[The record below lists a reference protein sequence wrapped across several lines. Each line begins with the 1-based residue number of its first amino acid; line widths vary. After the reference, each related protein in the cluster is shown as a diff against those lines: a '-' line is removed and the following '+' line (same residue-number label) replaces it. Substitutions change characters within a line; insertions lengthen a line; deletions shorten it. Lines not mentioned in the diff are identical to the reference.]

1 MLRKEVLCNWPIQY
15 LQDELHGI
23 LTGSFTV
30 IAAHTG
36 GGKSTVSR
44 LLTNSAIYQGC
55 PVVLYSL
62 EDEPQA
68 YVSDFVYR
76 EFVKDTGSNLDFA
89 EFLIKETMYP
99 EEFNK
104 YKGLYAYRAKQ
115 KTESGV
121 PMLTVHEMERNPAW
135 TLERVLAEMKK
146 EIERGNKLFILDHL
160 DVLVP
165 SERPSDMV
173 NTVRQL
179 WDLVAEKQI
188 ALITFS
194 QLATNR
200 NKESLCAGIDDLRG
214 SKSKVQTPTIV
225 ISLARHNYGAYK
237 LPEDPNAK
245 PTYLRILK
253 NRLGGSTSAAVCYFN
268 HGHYLEEYNKVDCN
282 ESGTNIDGYTSAELI
297 KMQKN
302 NANGGLL

>member
-1 MLRKEVLCNWPIQY
+1 MLRKEVLCKWPIQY

-23 LTGSFTV
+23 LTGNFVV

-36 GGKSTVSR
+36 VGKSTLSR
-44 LLTNSAIYQGC
+44 LLTNNAIFQGC

-76 EFVKDTGSNLDFA
+76 EFIKTTGSNMDFA
-89 EFLIKETMYP
+89 EFLIDDTLHP
-99 EEFNK
+99 EK
-104 YKGLYAYRAKQ
+104 YIEQKQRCLQYAKRTTPDGL
-115 KTESGV
+115 
-121 PMLTVHEMERNPAW
+121 PLLTVHEMETSPAW
-135 TLERVLAEMKK
+135 TLERVLAKMKE
-146 EIERGNKLFILDHL
+146 EIARGNKLFILDHL

-165 SERPSDMV
+165 SERPADMV

-179 WDLVAEKQI
+179 WDLVAKEQI

-214 SKSKVQTPTIV
+214 SKSKVQTPTVV
-225 ISLARHNYGAYK
+225 ISLARHNYGRYIM
-237 LPEDPNAK
+237 PDDPNAK
-245 PTYLRILK
+245 PTYMRILK
-253 NRLGGSTSAAVCYFN
+253 NRLGGKTSGAVCYFDY
-268 HGHYLEEYNKVDCN
+268 GHYLDYYESVECN
-282 ESGTNIDGYTSAELI
+282 ESGTNIDGYTVNELV
-297 KMQKN
+297 KLQKTQQ
-302 NANGGLL
+302 GL

>member
-1 MLRKEVLCNWPIQY
+1 MLRKEVLCNYPIQY

-23 LTGSFTV
+23 LTGNFIV

-36 GGKSTVSR
+36 VGKSTLSR

-76 EFVKDTGSNLDFA
+76 EYIKTTGYNVDFA
-89 EFLIKETMYP
+89 EFLIDDTLHP
-99 EEFNK
+99 EKYIEYKKKCFNYSK
-104 YKGLYAYRAKQ
+104 RT
-115 KTESGV
+115 TESGI
-121 PMLTVHEMERNPAW
+121 PLLTVHEMETNPAW
-135 TLERVLAEMKK
+135 TLERVLAKMKE
-146 EIERGNKLFILDHL
+146 EIARGNKLFIIDHL

-165 SERPSDMV
+165 TERPADMV

-179 WDLVAEKQI
+179 WDIVAQEQI

-200 NKESLCAGIDDLRG
+200 NKDSLCAGIDDLRG

-225 ISLARHNYGAYK
+225 VSLARHNYGYYYI
-237 LPEDPNAK
+237 PDEPNAK
-245 PTYLRILK
+245 PTYMRILK
-253 NRLGGSTSAAVCYFN
+253 NRLGGNTSAAVCYFDK
-268 HGHYLEEYNKVDCN
+268 GHYIEYYQKVDTN
-282 ESGTNIDGYTSAELI
+282 ESGTTIDGHTANELT
-297 KMQKN
+297 KYKAQQ
-302 NANGGLL
+302 GGLV

>member
-1 MLRKEVLCNWPIQY
+1 MLRKEVLCKWPIQY

-23 LTGSFTV
+23 LTGNFVV

-36 GGKSTVSR
+36 VGKSTLSR
-44 LLTNSAIYQGC
+44 LLTNNAIFQGC

-76 EFVKDTGSNLDFA
+76 EFIKSSNSTMDFA
-89 EFLIKETMYP
+89 EFLIDDTLHP
-99 EEFNK
+99 DK
-104 YKGLYAYRAKQ
+104 YIEQKQRCLNYSKRTTPDGL
-115 KTESGV
+115 
-121 PMLTVHEMERNPAW
+121 PLLTVHEMETSPAW
-135 TLERVLAEMKK
+135 TLERVLAKMKE
-146 EIERGNKLFILDHL
+146 EITRGNKLFILDHL

-165 SERPSDMV
+165 SERPADMV

-179 WDLVAEKQI
+179 WDLVAKEQI

-225 ISLARHNYGAYK
+225 ISLARHNYGRYI
-237 LPEDPNAK
+237 LEGNSNAK
-245 PTYLRILK
+245 PTYMRILK
-253 NRLGGSTSAAVCYFN
+253 NRLGGKTSSAICYFDR
-268 HGHYLEEYNKVDCN
+268 GHYVDYYENVDSN
-282 ESGTNIDGYTSAELI
+282 ESGTTIDGYTINELI
-297 KMQKN
+297 KLQRTQQ
-302 NANGGLL
+302 GI